1 MEELEPEV
9 KELAEFTRE
18 FNSETDRGAALTAAT
33 YLDERLNEIL
43 NEYLADVDATKE
55 LLSGFNA
62 PLSTFSARTKA
73 CYSLGLIQENEYSE
87 LNIIRKIRNEFGHS
101 WKNVSFKNQN
111 IVDLCNNLPYRG
123 PSETEESSTARS
135 RFDAAVVLLLAD
147 LLWRVRLVKKEKREI
162 RYWPHKTRI

>member
-87 LNIIRKIRNEFGHS
+87 LNIPVYLWLLSDNVELIYEKIDY
-101 WKNVSFKNQN
+101 FKQQLLPL
-111 IVDLCNNLPYRG
+111 INL
-123 PSETEESSTARS
+123 
-135 RFDAAVVLLLAD
+135 FL
-147 LLWRVRLVKKEKREI
+147 
-162 RYWPHKTRI
+162 